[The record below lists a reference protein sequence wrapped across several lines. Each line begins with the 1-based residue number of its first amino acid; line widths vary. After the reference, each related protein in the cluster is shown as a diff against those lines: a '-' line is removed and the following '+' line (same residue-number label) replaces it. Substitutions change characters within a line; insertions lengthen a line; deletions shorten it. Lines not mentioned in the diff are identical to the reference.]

1 MKNWMG
7 LFLLTA
13 AVLMAGEV
21 SVSVEK
27 VQQRWPW
34 NGKVD
39 IDYTVTYDDKNADV
53 YVGFIGKDGG
63 ENRSFPLKTLEGDG
77 ANGVVKAGKHRVT
90 WDMSVDEPNLHTGDF
105 TVTIQAFT
113 GAYPYMVVDLSG
125 GETVSKYPV
134 RYSATP
140 PDVTKDECRTTELWL
155 RLIFPGTFMMGSPEE
170 ELGHS
175 GYEAL
180 HKVTLT
186 KPYYIGVFEVTQK
199 QYQLIMGKTPSN
211 NKGDTR
217 PVEYVSYNDLR
228 GSVNGASWP
237 VSNQVDEDSFFYVLR
252 AKTSMLFDLPTEA
265 QWEYACRAGTN
276 SALNSGKDLTDLTT
290 CRNMNEVGR
299 YNGNYN
305 DGRGGYSG
313 GHTKVGSYLPNAWGL
328 YDMHGNVWEWCL
340 DRWQNWYADVYS
352 TNAVIDPK
360 GAVSGSYRAKRGG
373 GYNRSNSISSDVYYG
388 YYGGAIYCRSASRS
402 CVTCTPGNCFGD
414 SGFRIVCLP
423 AVQ

>member
-1 MKNWMG
+1 MKKWMG
-7 LFLLTA
+7 LFLLTT

-39 IDYTVTYDDKNADV
+39 IDYTVTYDDKNADI
-53 YVGFIGKDGG
+53 YVGFIGKDGA

-77 ANGVVKAGKHRVT
+77 ANGVVKAGTHRVT

-125 GETVSKYPV
+125 GEDVARYPV

-155 RLIFPGTFMMGSPEE
+155 RLIFPGTFMMGSPAE
-170 ELGHS
+170 ELGRYS
-175 GYEAL
+175 DETL

-199 QYQLIMGKTPSN
+199 QYQLVMGTNPSYY
-211 NKGDTR
+211 KGDTR
-217 PVEYVSYNDLR
+217 PVEYVSYNALR
-228 GSVNGASWP
+228 GTANGASWP

-252 AKTSMLFDLPTEA
+252 AKTSLLFDLPTDA
-265 QWEYACRAGTN
+265 QWEYACRAGT
-276 SALNSGKDLTDLTT
+276 STALNSGKNLTGTQS
-290 CRNMNEVGR
+290 CSNMAEVGR
-299 YNGNYN
+299 YAYNNG
-305 DGRGGYSG
+305 DGKGGYSQ
-313 GHTKVGSYLPNAWGL
+313 HTKVGSYLPNAWGL
-328 YDMHGNVWEWCL
+328 YDMHGNVLEWCL
-340 DRWQNWYADVYS
+340 DWWGQMVSNDA
-352 TNAVIDPK
+352 TDPK
-360 GAVSGSYRAKRGG
+360 GASSGSNRLMRGG
-373 GYNRSNSISSDVYYG
+373 GWNDNYAG
-388 YYGGAIYCRSASRS
+388 HQGFAQYCRSACRGLLY
-402 CVTCTPGNCFGD
+402 TPSYYSIN
-414 SGFRIVCLP
+414 SGFRLVCLP

>member
-1 MKNWMG
+1 MKKWMG
-7 LFLLTA
+7 LFWLTA

-125 GETVSKYPV
+125 GEGVSRYPV

-155 RLIFPGTFMMGSPEE
+155 RLIFPGTFMMGSPAE
-170 ELGHS
+170 ELGRES
-175 GYEAL
+175 NETL

-199 QYQLIMGKTPSN
+199 QYQLVVGKTPSYY
-211 NKGDTR
+211 KGDTR
-217 PVEYVSYNDLR
+217 PVEQVSYNDLR
-228 GSVNGASWP
+228 GTVNGASWP
-237 VSNQVDEDSFFYVLR
+237 VSNQVDEDSFFHVLR
-252 AKTSMLFDLPTEA
+252 AKTSLLFDLPTEA
-265 QWEYACRAGTN
+265 QWEYACRAGT
-276 SALNSGKDLTDLTT
+276 STALNSGKNLTGMQS
-290 CRNMNEVGR
+290 CSNMAEVGR
-299 YNGNYN
+299 YYYN
-305 DGRGGYSG
+305 TSDGKGGYTSY
-313 GHTKVGSYLPNAWGL
+313 HTKVGSYLPNAWGL
-328 YDMHGNVWEWCL
+328 YDMHGNVLEWCL
-340 DRWQNWYADVYS
+340 DWYGGLSSNDA
-352 TNAVIDPK
+352 TDPK
-360 GAVSGSYRAKRGG
+360 GANSGSYRLYRGG
-373 GYNRSNSISSDVYYG
+373 SWYYYYSYGIYG
-388 YYGGAIYCRSASRS
+388 YGYAQYCRSAYRYSYS
-402 CVTCTPGNCFGD
+402 SPSNYNYYI
-414 SGFRIVCLP
+414 GFRLVCLP
-423 AVQ
+423 AVE

>member
-1 MKNWMG
+1 MKKWMG

-39 IDYTVTYDDKNADV
+39 IDYTVTYDDANADV

-125 GETVSKYPV
+125 GVDVARYPV

-155 RLIFPGTFMMGSPEE
+155 RLIFPGTSMMGSPAE
-170 ELGHS
+170 ELGHHS
-175 GYEAL
+175 YDAPL

-186 KPYYIGVFEVTQK
+186 KPFYIGVFEVTQK
-199 QYQLIMGKTPSN
+199 QYQLVMGTNPSYY
-211 NKGDTR
+211 KGDTR
-217 PVEYVSYNDLR
+217 PVEHVSYNMLR
-228 GSVNGASWP
+228 GTVNGASWP

-252 AKTSMLFDLPTEA
+252 AKTSLLFDLPTEA
-265 QWEYACRAGTN
+265 QWEYACRAGT
-276 SALNSGKDLTDLTT
+276 STALNSGKNLTGTQS
-290 CRNMNEVGR
+290 CSNMAELGR
-299 YNGNYN
+299 YGFNNK
-305 DGRGGYSG
+305 DGKGGYSQ
-313 GHTKVGSYLPNAWGL
+313 HTKVGSYLPNAWGL
-328 YDMHGNVWEWCL
+328 YDMHGNVLEWCL
-340 DRWQNWYADVYS
+340 DWYGSLSSNDLM
-352 TNAVIDPK
+352 DPK
-360 GAVSGSYRAKRGG
+360 GANSGSDRIFRGG
-373 GYNRSNSISSDVYYG
+373 AWASYCYAQN
-388 YYGGAIYCRSASRS
+388 CRSAFRCDNMRFRS
-402 CVTCTPGNCFGD
+402 NGEQD
-414 SGFRIVCLP
+414 YLGFRLVCLP
-423 AVQ
+423 VVQ